1 MTTVATPPSLK
12 SPPTGAPPAAPPTA
26 TRGPAPKPAET
37 GVWVGIATISMS
49 FAALTSA
56 MVVRGSAAPDWQH
69 FRLPPILYFN
79 TLVLLASSFTL
90 ESARRRIRDVPRDV
104 ASLVPPLDGL
114 TGLYV
119 TLALGLLFV
128 TGQVLAWRQ
137 LAAQGL
143 FLATSPSSA
152 FFYVFTALHGLHVL
166 GGLAG
171 LLYVL
176 YRLRRATGAV
186 SSPPRTALGAAALYW
201 HFMDVLWLYLLTIL
215 TIRV

>member
-1 MTTVATPPSLK
+1 
-12 SPPTGAPPAAPPTA
+12 
-26 TRGPAPKPAET
+26 
-37 GVWVGIATISMS
+37 MS

-79 TLVLLASSFTL
+79 TLVLLASSLTL
-90 ESARRRIRDVPRDV
+90 ASARRRITPVSAV
-104 ASLVPPLDGL
+104 DGL
-114 TGLYV
+114 PRLYV
-119 TLALGLLFV
+119 TLGLGLLFV
-128 TGQVLAWRQ
+128 TGQVVAWSR

-171 LLYVL
+171 LVYVAR
-176 YRLRRATGAV
+176 RLRRAAGGPVPT
-186 SSPPRTALGAAALYW
+186 TALGAAALYW
-201 HFMDVLWLYLLTIL
+201 HFMDVLWLYLLIIL
-215 TIRV
+215 TVRV

>member
-1 MTTVATPPSLK
+1 MTTVASPPNVPPSV
-12 SPPTGAPPAAPPTA
+12 APPRPVA
-26 TRGPAPKPAET
+26 TRGPEPKPAET
-37 GVWVGIATISMS
+37 GVWVAIATISMS

-56 MVVRGSAAPDWQH
+56 MVGRAGPAPDWQH
-69 FRLPPILYFN
+69 FRLPPILYLN
-79 TLVLLASSFTL
+79 SLVLLASSFTL
-90 ESARRRIRDVPRDV
+90 GAARRRITAVSVR
-104 ASLVPPLDGL
+104 DGL
-114 TGLYV
+114 PGLYV
-119 TLALGLLFV
+119 TLGLGVLFV

-176 YRLRRATGAV
+176 RRLRRV
-186 SSPPRTALGAAALYW
+186 VPVPMTALGAATLYW
-201 HFMDVLWLYLLTIL
+201 HFMDVLWLYLLVIL
-215 TIRV
+215 IIRV

>member
-1 MTTVATPPSLK
+1 MTTVA
-12 SPPTGAPPAAPPTA
+12 SPPKKPPTVAPPAQRPT
-26 TRGPAPKPAET
+26 TSRGPEPKPAET
-37 GVWVGIATISMS
+37 GVWVAIATISMS

-56 MVVRGSAAPDWQH
+56 MVVRASAAPDWQH

-90 ESARRRIRDVPRDV
+90 ASARRRITAVP
-104 ASLVPPLDGL
+104 ALDGL
-114 TGLYV
+114 SRLYA
-119 TLALGLLFV
+119 TLGLGLLFV
-128 TGQVLAWRQ
+128 AGQVLAWRQ

-171 LLYVL
+171 LVYVL
-176 YRLRRATGAV
+176 RRLRRVGPAPV
-186 SSPPRTALGAAALYW
+186 TALGAAALYW
-201 HFMDVLWLYLLTIL
+201 HFMDVLWLYLLVIL

>member
-1 MTTVATPPSLK
+1 MTTVA
-12 SPPTGAPPAAPPTA
+12 SPPNLPPTAAPPPAQRPTA
-26 TRGPAPKPAET
+26 RRGPEPAET
-37 GVWVGIATISMS
+37 GVWVAIATISMS

-56 MVVRGSAAPDWQH
+56 MVVRASAAPDWQH
-69 FRLPPILYFN
+69 FRLPPILYVN
-79 TLVLLASSFTL
+79 TLVLLASSVTL
-90 ESARRRIRDVPRDV
+90 ASARRRITAVPGRDALPR
-104 ASLVPPLDGL
+104 
-114 TGLYV
+114 LYI
-119 TLALGLLFV
+119 TLGLGLLFV

-171 LLYVL
+171 LVYVL
-176 YRLRRATGAV
+176 RRLRRAGGGPVPA
-186 SSPPRTALGAAALYW
+186 TALGAATLYW
-201 HFMDVLWLYLLTIL
+201 HFMDVLWLYLLMIL